1 MKRFGLA
8 GLLRV
13 RDLEEQR
20 AAAEL
25 ADANRA
31 VDAVRARGARTR
43 ASLAGVRSDVV
54 DAATLSSVVAARS
67 SAQVLLGELTALH
80 ELAARE
86 AGDARTA
93 HGAARASAVSLEKL
107 RKRHTEAEVARE
119 LREEQSALDEVAIQ
133 GWRESR
139 RDAV

>member
-25 ADANRA
+25 AAANRA

-43 ASLAGVRSDVV
+43 ASLAGVRSDAV
-54 DAATLSSVVAARS
+54 DAATLSSVIAART
-67 SAQVLLGELTALH
+67 SAQVLLGELSALH
-80 ELAARE
+80 ELASRE
-86 AGDARTA
+86 AVEARSA

-107 RKRHTEAEVARE
+107 SRRHTESEAARE

-139 RDAV
+139 KDAS

>member
-13 RDLEEQR
+13 RTLEEQR

-25 ADANRA
+25 AEANRA
-31 VDAVRARGARTR
+31 VDAVRARGSRTR
-43 ASLAGVRSDVV
+43 ASLAGVRSDAV
-54 DAATLSSVVAARS
+54 DAATLSAAVAARA
-67 SAQVLLGELTALH
+67 SAQLLLGELSALH
-80 ELAARE
+80 ELASRDAAEARS
-86 AGDARTA
+86 A

-107 RKRHTEAEVARE
+107 RRRHTEAEAARE

-133 GWRESR
+133 GWRASR
-139 RDAV
+139 KDAV

>member
-25 ADANRA
+25 AEANRA
-31 VDAVRARGARTR
+31 VDAVRARGVRTR
-43 ASLAGVRSDVV
+43 ASLAGVRSDAV
-54 DAATLSSVVAARS
+54 DAATLSAVVAARA

-80 ELAARE
+80 DLASRE
-86 AGDARTA
+86 AGEARSA

-107 RKRHTEAEVARE
+107 RRRHTEAEAARE

-139 RDAV
+139 KDAV